1 MSGSDMPPLKQ
12 VARSQPRAAVPRLF
26 PLGLVISPI
35 RARKFLF
42 ECFPCGIWRRQNT
55 TFKVVSLDI
64 DRASKA

>member
-1 MSGSDMPPLKQ
+1 MSGFRHAAAQASRAQPPASGSAAF
-12 VARSQPRAAVPRLF
+12 VSYRACYFADTSSKLM
-26 PLGLVISPI
+26 
-35 RARKFLF
+35 F